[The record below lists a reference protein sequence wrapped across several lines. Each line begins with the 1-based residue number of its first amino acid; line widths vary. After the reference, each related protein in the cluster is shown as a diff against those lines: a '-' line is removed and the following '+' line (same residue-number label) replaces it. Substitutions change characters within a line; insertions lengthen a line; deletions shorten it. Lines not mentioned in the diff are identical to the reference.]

1 MCETAIFFA
10 GPGDTQL
17 VNRVGATVAAELA
30 GGPRSVDF
38 LAEAVIAQSGWDDL
52 LTLKLALT
60 SLLGQWQKA
69 GLVEPDDR

>member
-1 MCETAIFFA
+1 
-10 GPGDTQL
+10 
-17 VNRVGATVAAELA
+17 
-30 GGPRSVDF
+30 VDF